1 MKTISYKL
9 GWLNA
14 TIRKLTDTC
23 YQLSIVYP
31 VKCVQRFNSI
41 QECNDV
47 LVRLD
52 KARRGE
58 TA

>member
-1 MKTISYKL
+1 MTESYKL
-9 GWLNA
+9 GWINA
-14 TIRKLTDTC
+14 TIRKVTDTC
-23 YQLSIVYP
+23 YQLTIAYP
-31 VKCVQRFNSI
+31 VKVVQRFKSR
-41 QECNDV
+41 QECVDI